1 MYVHAFRPITTRN
14 VEGTYLSAPVVV
26 ASEGDAAAEATLPGN
41 QLYNSQSVDLL
52 LVNTGGTMAFVT
64 YASDEEVLPAASE
77 TTGLPLPPNAMFVVN
92 VPGIITRISVA
103 GGTVSVMRGL
113 GIGS

>member
-14 VEGTYLSAPVVV
+14 IEGTFLTPPIVVT
-26 ASEGDAAAEATLPGN
+26 SDDAAVEAVIPGN
-41 QLYNSQSVDLL
+41 HLYNSQSVDLL
-52 LVNTGGTMAFVT
+52 LVNTGATLAYVT
-64 YASDEEVLPAASE
+64 YGSNDDVLPAASE

-92 VPGIITRISVA
+92 VPGIISRISVL